1 MDQAMIDTEG
11 LGALI
16 RALVADGYRV
26 IGPTVSGDAIVLA
39 EITDAAQLPAGWGV
53 ETGPGCYRLQ
63 QRDDGAMFAHSA
75 GPQSWKTFLH
85 PARRKLWSADAGGSV
100 PAGRRGPTPVCAT
113 RRPRL
118 RPGRDRQS
126 CTGCS
131 PAATTRTRPSRHDTG
146 RRSSSRP
153 SAPNPVRRAS
163 APPWAPVPQPTRA
176 PTWPSPSSRRAGT
189 VSLYAP
195 GLTPVATARACPAP
209 HAAPDEAATRAAR
222 RGGGGP
228 DGRRAP
234 GRPAGR

>member
-1 MDQAMIDTEG
+1 MDHAMIDTEG

-85 PARRKLWSADAGGSV
+85 PARRKLWSADAGGEYQ
-100 PAGRRGPTPVCAT
+100 PADEDPPGSRS

-118 RPGRDRQS
+118 RPGRDRE
-126 CTGCS
+126 
-131 PAATTRTRPSRHDTG
+131 AAPGARRRRPPGRVLRGTTPVVVRRRGRLHRTR
-146 RRSSSRP
+146 
-153 SAPNPVRRAS
+153 
-163 APPWAPVPQPTRA
+163 
-176 PTWPSPSSRRAGT
+176 
-189 VSLYAP
+189 
-195 GLTPVATARACPAP
+195 
-209 HAAPDEAATRAAR
+209 
-222 RGGGGP
+222 
-228 DGRRAP
+228 
-234 GRPAGR
+234 